1 MFTGVHVRSLGDAGL
16 HHLVGDSF
24 IRALEL
30 RLPAQH
36 THPELATVRGVR
48 LPHPE
53 AAGRGETR
61 QRQTQHAYYPKHDQ
75 LIPCLFRKESK
86 FYQVCFQIP
95 AFFSPFLTGYWF
107 NRFGIS

>member
-53 AAGRGETR
+53 AAGRGETG
-61 QRQTQHAYYPKHDQ
+61 QRQTQHAHYPKHDQ
-75 LIPCLFRKESK
+75 LIPRVKILTSLLSDPSVLFPL
-86 FYQVCFQIP
+86 F
-95 AFFSPFLTGYWF
+95 
-107 NRFGIS
+107 